1 MTIDQLIDEYKQMAS
16 VCHNF
21 DYTDKKAVKRNNKA
35 VSRMYYIVHAIKGE
49 FGDNGVT
56 EFAKLIDIKQD
67 RVDLWASIQM
77 LEKMQVN
84 KDTEKK
90 ALVIIKEEAKDSLGH
105 QYWLKSYQD
114 KKKYGT

>member
-1 MTIDQLIDEYKQMAS
+1 VTLTELIDEYKQTAS
-16 VCHNF
+16 ICHNI
-21 DYTDKKAVKRNNKA
+21 DYANKKSVKLNNKS
-35 VSRMYYIVHAIKGE
+35 VTRMYQIVDKIKTE
-49 FGDNGVT
+49 FGDNGVS

-67 RVDLWASIQM
+67 RVDLWAAIQM
-77 LEKMQVN
+77 LEKMQVD

-90 ALVIIKEEAKDSLGH
+90 ALAIIKEEAKDSLGL

>member
-1 MTIDQLIDEYKQMAS
+1 MTLTELIDEYKQMAS
-16 VCHNF
+16 ICHNF
-21 DYTDKKAVKRNNKA
+21 DYADKKAVKRNNKA
-35 VSRMYYIVHAIKGE
+35 VSRMYEIVHNIRKE

-77 LEKMQVN
+77 LEKMAID